1 MISLMDPSVLRDTFS
16 PTESISSR
24 TMASVSAS
32 SARTSSGTSAGTGAG
47 TDAGSDTANRPY
59 TFSFSGRMLLW
70 LPERVCSVRHTIAA
84 ALSHRTDTHM
94 TNITETQS
102 YGGMK
107 SAALDGMRKSIFCL
121 IAKSDSYSTAS
132 FYEALR
138 AECIPVVISDWY
150 VAAFP
155 WFIPY
160 QKFVIRIEE
169 NDFLKD
175 PNTVLDAVKARYV
188 DQAATMR
195 KEMRYWRNYLS
206 YHYQPVEIELKPTA
220 TAASDNI
227 LIGPSTGPVAS
238 GAHTAAV
245 SSSSSSISSS
255 RRMFSSISSILPF
268 ELMLREMQRNHEDI
282 LATEKAKSEKAAA
295 AAAGTNKEGAT
306 KQKKEKVVRPTP
318 TYEDRY
324 CYNPGMCSTRVR
336 AFKEFPV
343 NLVDR
348 RQHLCQHSGR
358 LIGHYK
364 IVYFMQ
370 CVRILWPLSVSM
382 PVCMYVRT
390 YVTSHLLL
398 FPSAMSSEHFGV
410 LSMLYLSGFSLCL

>member
-1 MISLMDPSVLRDTFS
+1 MDPSVLHDVFS
-16 PTESISSR
+16 PAASISLQ
-24 TMASVSAS
+24 TTASAS
-32 SARTSSGTSAGTGAG
+32 ASPATTAAAGTGAATG
-47 TDAGSDTANRPY
+47 AASDNVDRPY

-70 LPERVCSVRHTIAA
+70 LPERVCSVRHTIAT
-84 ALSHRTDTHM
+84 ALSHRTDIHM

-102 YGGMK
+102 YEGMK

-121 IAKSDSYSTAS
+121 VAKSDSYSTAS

-150 VAAFP
+150 VASFP

-160 QKFVIRIEE
+160 QKFVVRIEE
-169 NDFLKD
+169 DDFLKD
-175 PNTVLDAVKARYV
+175 PNTVLDAVKARYT
-188 DQAATMR
+188 DQASAMR
-195 KEMRYWRNYLS
+195 KELRYWRNYLS
-206 YHYQPVEIELKPTA
+206 YHYQPVKIELKPTA
-220 TAASDNI
+220 AAVSNNR
-227 LIGPSTGPVAS
+227 LSGSLTEPVAS
-238 GAHTAAV
+238 DASTAAV
-245 SSSSSSISSS
+245 SSNSKV
-255 RRMFSSISSILPF
+255 FSSISSILPF
-268 ELMLREMQRNHEDI
+268 ELMLREMQRNYEDI
-282 LATEKAKSEKAAA
+282 LATEKTKNEKATA
-295 AAAGTNKEGAT
+295 AAAGKKGAS
-306 KQKKEKVVRPTP
+306 KQKEKVTRPTP

-370 CVRILWPLSVSM
+370 CVRILWPLSVSAY
-382 PVCMYVRT
+382 CMFVYHLCSFQVR
-390 YVTSHLLL
+390 
-398 FPSAMSSEHFGV
+398 
-410 LSMLYLSGFSLCL
+410 